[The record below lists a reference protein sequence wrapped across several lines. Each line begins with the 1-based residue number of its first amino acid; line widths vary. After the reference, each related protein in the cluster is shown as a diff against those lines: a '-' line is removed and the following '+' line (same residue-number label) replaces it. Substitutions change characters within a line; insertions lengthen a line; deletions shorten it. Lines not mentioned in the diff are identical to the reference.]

1 MPSHFCIQC
10 GATLVTQLVSG
21 RDRLICPDC
30 GWTMWSRAS
39 LGVGGLLAIDG
50 RVLFVERNIQPNAG
64 MWTLV
69 NGYVEADE
77 TLDQAVVREFQEE
90 TNLRVRPLGLLAI
103 WQTPA
108 WQTPAWQTQPDEKV
122 SPWDYSNGCWCVFG
136 VELVGPLSDLRPD
149 PVEVRRACFY
159 APHELDDLK
168 PVGSWSRWMAQ
179 YYLPGDG
186 ALFRQELDPAL
197 RAALRNPL
205 TTLYGVK

>member
-1 MPSHFCIQC
+1 MTSYFCIQC
-10 GATLVTQLVSG
+10 GASLGTQLASG
-21 RDRLICPDC
+21 RQRLVCPEC

-39 LGVGGLLAIDG
+39 LGVGGLLVNEG
-50 RVLFVERNIQPNAG
+50 RVLFVERNIEPNAG

-77 TLDQAVVREFQEE
+77 TLDQAVVREFYEE
-90 TNLRVRPLGLLAI
+90 TNLQVRTLGLLAI

-108 WQTPAWQTQPDEKV
+108 WKAQPDQEI

-159 APHELDDLK
+159 APHELDELK

-179 YYLPGDG
+179 HALPGDG
-186 ALFRQELDPAL
+186 ALFRQELEPSL
-197 RAALRNPL
+197 RATLRNPL

>member
-1 MPSHFCIQC
+1 MSSYYCIQC
-10 GATLVTQLVSG
+10 GAILGSKLASG
-21 RDRLICPDC
+21 RQRLVCPEC

-39 LGVGGLLAIDG
+39 LGVGGLLMNEG
-50 RVLFVERNIQPNAG
+50 RVLFVERNIEPNAG

-77 TLDQAVVREFQEE
+77 TLDQAVVREFYEE
-90 TNLRVRPLGLLAI
+90 TNLQVRTLGLLAI

-108 WQTPAWQTQPDEKV
+108 WKAQPDQEI

-136 VELVGPLSDLRPD
+136 VELAGQLSDLHPD

-159 APHELDDLK
+159 APHELDELK

-179 YYLPGDG
+179 HALPGEG
-186 ALFRQELDPAL
+186 VLFRQELEPAL
-197 RAALRNPL
+197 RATLRNPL
-205 TTLYGVK
+205 TALYGVK